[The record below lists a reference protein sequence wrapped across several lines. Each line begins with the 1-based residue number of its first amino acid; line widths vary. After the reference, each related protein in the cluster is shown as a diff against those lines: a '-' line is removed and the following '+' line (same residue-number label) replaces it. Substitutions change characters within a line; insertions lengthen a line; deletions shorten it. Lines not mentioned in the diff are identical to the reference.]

1 MTTIKVGNQD
11 ATGFHP
17 SGDGLIVDPSG
28 VTQAVAPLIAGKA
41 DTTALTGKLDKTE
54 AATTYVSLSSK
65 GVANGVAA
73 LDNSGK
79 VPATQLPVQGTGI
92 NPWAPNTAYTTGQQV
107 VSPNNDVVSANANF
121 TSGTTYNPANWT
133 LSTSIPKRDA
143 TTGQWHFDV
152 QQGSNNGTKLPFT
165 SRVVDVNGN
174 VVAEQINAKPTSDLS
189 EGVIDWQHNSTYG
202 DLIHLTAGA
211 GMSSSSINAALIAL
225 GLDNGY
231 PIGLFVNNKGHGDG
245 TYGIGIKIA
254 QNSTINTATQSYGFQ
269 VDQYSPTSPA
279 IFLHQA
285 DATAPL
291 MRLQADTSIAST
303 GTALIEVIAAG
314 GQKGII
320 RTKTGELYWLADVIT
335 HDGAGFLNIA
345 TGASADSNMTKQLS
359 DGFNIRA
366 YSGSAGVYYP
376 GRISRSSGGLKMDVA
391 PNTSGGPT
399 WTGNTW
405 QTGVSVKPG
414 TAAPSTM
421 IGTTAPATTATEGFP
436 YMPAMAGAPTGVP
449 TAQTGFVPFHYD
461 TTNNKLWVYNG
472 GWKSTTLA

>member
-1 MTTIKVGNQD
+1 M
-11 ATGFHP
+11 P
-17 SGDGLIVDPSG
+17 RW
-28 VTQAVAPLIAGKA
+28 KA
-41 DTTALTGKLDKTE
+41 
-54 AATTYVSLSSK
+54 
-65 GVANGVAA
+65 
-73 LDNSGK
+73 
-79 VPATQLPVQGTGI
+79 
-92 NPWAPNTAYTTGQQV
+92 NTAYTSGQLV
-107 VSPNNDVVSANANF
+107 VNPSGDIVSAKTAF
-121 TSGTTYNPANWT
+121 TSGTTYSAANWSNAY
-133 LSTSIPKRDA
+133 STPSRDA

-152 QQGSNNGTKLPFT
+152 VQGTNNGTKLPFT

-174 VVAEQINAKPTSDLS
+174 VVAEQINAKPTTDLS
-189 EGVIDWQHNSTYG
+189 EGVIDWQHNSSYG

-211 GMSSSSINAALIAL
+211 GMTSSSINAALIAL

-279 IFLHQA
+279 MFLHQA

-291 MRLQADTSIAST
+291 LRFQADNSITSNST
-303 GTALIEVIAAG
+303 VLIEVIAAG
-314 GQKGII
+314 AQKGAL
-320 RTKTGELYWLADVIT
+320 RAKTGELYWLADMIT
-335 HDGAGFLNIA
+335 HDGGGFLSIA
-345 TGASADSNMTKQLS
+345 TGASTDSNMTKQLS

-376 GRISRSSGGLKMDVA
+376 GRMSRSSGGLKLDVA

-405 QTGVSVKPG
+405 QSGIAIKPG
-414 TAAPSTM
+414 TAAASTM
-421 IGTTAPATTATEGFP
+421 LGTSAPAATATEGFP
-436 YMPAMAGAPTGVP
+436 YMPAVAGAPTGVP
-449 TAQTGFVPFHYD
+449 TAQTGYSPFVFD

-472 GWKSTTLA
+472 GWKGTVLA